1 MSKICMGCGV
11 ILQDSDNQALGYT
24 PNLDNDYC
32 KRCFRLKNYGEK
44 IVEERILDEDIL
56 KKVNGNTG
64 MAFFFADFLNINRY
78 AISLFQRI
86 EIPKVFV
93 VSKSDI
99 LRKEM
104 KYEKIKLWLKKVY
117 NIDEPVLFIS
127 NKRGTHSQNIFKV
140 LDQYGYHKA
149 YIMGITNAG
158 KSTFLNRILA
168 QHGIAREILA
178 SNKPNT
184 TLDFIKLKIDSY
196 TLYDTPGFS
205 YLNDQNI
212 INKEFKMTSFIVK
225 PGTTLVI
232 QDYKFYFSQENK
244 VTFYGN
250 VPISREYKEDR
261 QTHLL
266 NVPGNYDIVLPGIGF
281 INIKM
286 PAEVYA
292 SVPDLEI
299 RCDISEV
306 DYE

>member
-266 NVPGNYDIVLPGIGF
+266 NVPENYDIVLPGVGF

>member
-158 KSTFLNRILA
+158 KSTFLNRILT
-168 QHGIAREILA
+168 QHGITREILA

>member
-1 MSKICMGCGV
+1 
-11 ILQDSDNQALGYT
+11 
-24 PNLDNDYC
+24 
-32 KRCFRLKNYGEK
+32 
-44 IVEERILDEDIL
+44 
-56 KKVNGNTG
+56 
-64 MAFFFADFLNINRY
+64 
-78 AISLFQRI
+78 
-86 EIPKVFV
+86 
-93 VSKSDI
+93 
-99 LRKEM
+99 
-104 KYEKIKLWLKKVY
+104 
-117 NIDEPVLFIS
+117 
-127 NKRGTHSQNIFKV
+127 
-140 LDQYGYHKA
+140 
-149 YIMGITNAG
+149 MGITNAG

-250 VPISREYKEDR
+250 VPISRVYKEDR

-266 NVPGNYDIVLPGIGF
+266 NVPENYDIVLPGIGF

>member
-64 MAFFFADFLNINRY
+64 MAFFFVDFLNINRY

-140 LDQYGYHKA
+140 LDQCGYHKA

-212 INKEFKMTSFIVK
+212 INKECKMTSFIVK

-286 PAEVYA
+286 PAEVYV

>member
-1 MSKICMGCGV
+1 MSKICMGCG
-11 ILQDSDNQALGYT
+11 IALQDSDEQALGYT
-24 PNLDNDYC
+24 PNLENNYC

-44 IVEERILDEDIL
+44 RIEERILDEDIL
-56 KKVNGNTG
+56 KKVNSNTG
-64 MAFFFADFLNINRY
+64 MAFFFVDFLNINRY
-78 AISLFQRI
+78 SLALYQKI
-86 EIPKVFV
+86 NIPKVLV
-93 VSKSDI
+93 ISKSDI

-117 NIDEPVLFIS
+117 HINDPILFIS
-127 NKRGTHSQNIFKV
+127 NKKKSYSENIFKV
-140 LDQYGYHKA
+140 LDNYGYHKA

-158 KSTFLNRILA
+158 KSTFLNSILA
-168 QHGIAREILA
+168 KHGIKKEILA

-212 INKEFKMTSFIVK
+212 INKELKMTSFIVK
-225 PGTTLVI
+225 PKTTFVI
-232 QDYKFYFSQENK
+232 QDYKFYFPKENK

-250 VPISREYKEDR
+250 LSVSRLYKEDK
-261 QTHLL
+261 QDHLL
-266 NVPGNYDIVLPGIGF
+266 NIPANYDIVLPGIGF

-286 PAEVYA
+286 STEVYVSA
-292 SVPDLEI
+292 SNLEV

-306 DYE
+306 EYE